1 MKSTTSEVVRR
12 IVLYKFPDHEPRV
25 PHISPDFGE
34 MWELTEAGARV
45 PVAPGKFSVREQ
57 LIPSVRG
64 QETKP

>member
-1 MKSTTSEVVRR
+1 
-12 IVLYKFPDHEPRV
+12 LYKFPDHEPRV